1 MQLLFLGAAI
11 DCWCYECSFS
21 FSFTFLC
28 EFLPKKESELLALY
42 ALNALQMTFHLHQ
55 RHVTEILSGYNGS
68 LLGSFPDFANDVLKS
83 GMIESQHCNTLLCGF
98 SYRCRIINYID

>member
-28 EFLPKKESELLALY
+28 ELLPKKESELLALY
-42 ALNALQMTFHLHQ
+42 TLNELQMTFHLHQ
-55 RHVTEILSGYNGS
+55 RHVTEILSGTTDLS
-68 LLGSFPDFANDVLKS
+68 WVLFL
-83 GMIESQHCNTLLCGF
+83 TLQMMF
-98 SYRCRIINYID
+98 